1 MSKLSASMSTAW
13 MSSRIWGSSKMAVKH
28 SDDEPPEELTGLE
41 AVMEDAEDEVGEG
54 CWRNTSKEGIK

>member
-1 MSKLSASMSTAW
+1 
-13 MSSRIWGSSKMAVKH
+13 MSSRICGSSKMAAKH